1 VPGLL
6 VFSLL
11 FLIVSSASSLVQ
23 EDMHRTLTR
32 FRLARVGGFEL
43 VAGVGLA
50 QMVLAILEVA
60 TGFLLAVSLGYGR
73 GTEMLQPTRVILLF
87 GVAVLFSVPVIGLG
101 MITAAFARTDG
112 EAASLGSIF
121 LVPLV
126 FLSGILFPM
135 PAIPLFTVFGRT
147 VGLYDLMPSTLA
159 SEAIRKAV
167 TLGDVSSIGGPV
179 AGILL
184 QTVIILWIGAALY
197 QKRKLRA

>member
-1 VPGLL
+1 
-6 VFSLL
+6 
-11 FLIVSSASSLVQ
+11 
-23 EDMHRTLTR
+23 
-32 FRLARVGGFEL
+32 
-43 VAGVGLA
+43 
-50 QMVLAILEVA
+50 
-60 TGFLLAVSLGYGR
+60 
-73 GTEMLQPTRVILLF
+73 
-87 GVAVLFSVPVIGLG
+87 